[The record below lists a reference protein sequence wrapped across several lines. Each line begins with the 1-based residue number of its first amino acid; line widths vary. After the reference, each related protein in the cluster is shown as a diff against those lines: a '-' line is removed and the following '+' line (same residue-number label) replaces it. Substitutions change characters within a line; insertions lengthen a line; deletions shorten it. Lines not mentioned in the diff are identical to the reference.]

1 MQARTLRRHARG
13 TVAIEVALVTPIYLM
28 LVFGMVDVGR
38 FFIWLDQARRCAVIA
53 GNAAS
58 QADPATGN
66 ISVSASFMYTILAQ
80 VAGAAPAGNWS
91 STNGLI
97 MTAIVLNSYGFP
109 AAELQTRYP
118 SNLSYVSPYSCG
130 ASFNPPIS
138 FTDVN
143 DTVFVSEVYYT
154 FVPFTFLSAISGSK
168 GSITIHDY
176 SFYRVRQPTSLTSS
190 SSC

>member
-1 MQARTLRRHARG
+1 MHVLPLRRHVRG
-13 TVAIEVALVTPIYLM
+13 TVAVEVALVTPIYLM

-38 FFIWLDQARRCAVIA
+38 FFIWLDQARRCAIVA

-58 QADPATGN
+58 QADPATLN
-66 ISVSASFMYTILAQ
+66 VSISSSFMYTILSQ

-97 MTAIVLNSYGFP
+97 MTAIVLNSYGYP
-109 AAELQTRYP
+109 SAELQTRYP
-118 SNLSYVSPYSCG
+118 STLSYVSPYTCG
-130 ASFNPPIS
+130 SSFNPPIS
-138 FTDVN
+138 FVDVN
-143 DTVFVSEVYYT
+143 DTVLVSEVYYT
-154 FVPFTFLSAISGSK
+154 FVPFTFLSTISGSK

-190 SSC
+190 TSC